1 MQIAETISEKLLE
14 HAKSKIKIWPQHV
27 NRASS
32 CGHPCE
38 RFLFYSRA
46 RWNERTLHDVNLQ
59 MIFDEGNIH
68 EESVLKR
75 LKESDIQVVEQQRP
89 FEWKE
94 LELTGHI
101 DCGIVL
107 DGKSYPAEIKSMSP
121 FSFEKTNSI
130 DDMKNSKYVY
140 MRGYPSQMYM
150 YLLMKEMEDGLFILK
165 NKVNGRIRILDV
177 PLDYEAADAIVKKL
191 ERVNAA
197 LKANKEPDWIKDA
210 GVCGECGF
218 KHICLPTLQYG
229 EGVAVGSEKLIQLIE
244 EQEELES
251 KLVEPKA
258 IKKRLEEVKE
268 LIKDMTKD
276 KESIIAGNYLIS
288 GKWVERKGFEVKPSR
303 YWTVEHTRIMDKA
316 A

>member
-1 MQIAETISEKLLE
+1 MAPAELISEKILE
-14 HAKSKIKIWPQHV
+14 TTKSKIRIYPCHV

-46 RWNERTLHDVNLQ
+46 RWNERALHDVNLQ
-59 MIFDEGNIH
+59 MIFDEGSMH
-68 EESVLKR
+68 EEAVLRR
-75 LKESDIQVVEQQRP
+75 LKESGVQVVEQQRP

-101 DCGIVL
+101 DCSIVL
-107 DGKSYPAEIKSMSP
+107 DGKAYPAEIKSMSP
-121 FSFEKTNSI
+121 YTFDKTDSV

-150 YLLMKEMEDGLFILK
+150 YLLMKEIEDGLFVLK
-165 NKVNGRIRILDV
+165 NKVNGWIKLLDV
-177 PLDYEAADAIVKKL
+177 PLDYEAADVIVKKL
-191 ERVNAA
+191 ERVNQA

-210 GVCGECGF
+210 GVCGDCGF
-218 KHICLPTLQYG
+218 KQICLPALQYG
-229 EGVAVGSEKLIQLIE
+229 EGVMIGSEELVQLIE
-244 EQEELES
+244 EQEELER
-251 KLVEPKA
+251 KLEEPKA
-258 IKKRLEEVKE
+258 VKKRLEEVKE
-268 LIKDMTKD
+268 LIKEMTKD
-276 KESIIAGNYLIS
+276 KESVIAGNYLIS